1 MCCNHRGIGSKNVFK
16 EAEMLNNISALI
28 MPTIILLILANG
40 LMRKAPVFDQF
51 LEGAKNGFSTSI
63 KILPSLVG
71 LIVAVSMLR
80 ASGFFEATYTFLSP
94 FLQRAGFPAELVPM
108 ALIRPVSGS
117 AALATVQDLITT
129 YGPDSFIGRCA
140 SVMMGSSETTFYTL
154 AVYFGSVGITKS
166 RYTVKSALL
175 ADLTGIILS
184 VFFVS
189 LLMY

>member
-1 MCCNHRGIGSKNVFK
+1 
-16 EAEMLNNISALI
+16 MLNNISALI
-28 MPTIILLILANG
+28 MPTIILLILANAI
-40 LMRKAPVFDQF
+40 MRKAPVFDQF
-51 LEGAKNGFSTSI
+51 LDGAKNGFNTSI

-71 LIVAVSMLR
+71 LIVAVQMLR
-80 ASGFFEATYTFLSP
+80 ASGFFEITCDFLSP
-94 FLQRAGFPAELVPM
+94 FLKKVGFPSELVPM

-117 AALATVQDLITT
+117 AALATVQDILTT

-175 ADLTGIILS
+175 ADLTGIMLS

-189 LLMY
+189 LLM

>member
-1 MCCNHRGIGSKNVFK
+1 
-16 EAEMLNNISALI
+16 MLNTISTLI
-28 MPTIILLILANG
+28 MPTIIVLILANG
-40 LMRKAPVFDQF
+40 LFKKAPVFDQF
-51 LEGAKNGFSTSI
+51 LIGAKNGFKTSVN
-63 KILPSLVG
+63 ILPSLVG

-80 ASGFFEATYTFLSP
+80 ASGFFEITYSLLAP
-94 FLQRAGFPAELVPM
+94 FLEKVGFPAELVPI

-117 AALATVQDLITT
+117 AALATVQDIISTH
-129 YGPDSFIGRCA
+129 GADSFTGRCA
-140 SVMMGSSETTFYTL
+140 AVMMGSSETTFYTL

>member
-1 MCCNHRGIGSKNVFK
+1 
-16 EAEMLNNISALI
+16 MLNNISALI

-40 LMRKAPVFDQF
+40 LLKKAPVFDQF
-51 LEGAKNGFSTSI
+51 LDGAKNGFSTSI
-63 KILPSLVG
+63 KILPSLIG

-80 ASGFFEATYTFLSP
+80 ASGFFEITCGFLAP
-94 FLQRAGFPAELVPM
+94 FLQKVGFPSELVPM

-117 AALATVQDLITT
+117 AALATVQDIITT
-129 YGPDSFIGRCA
+129 YGADSFIGRCA
-140 SVMMGSSETTFYTL
+140 AVMMGSSETTFYTL

>member
-1 MCCNHRGIGSKNVFK
+1 
-16 EAEMLNNISALI
+16 MLNNISILI
-28 MPTIILLILANG
+28 MPTIIVLILGNG
-40 LMRKAPVFDQF
+40 LVRKAPVFDQF
-51 LEGAKNGFSTSI
+51 LDGAKNGFSTSI

-80 ASGFFEATYTFLSP
+80 ASGFFEVTCNLLAP
-94 FLQRAGFPAELVPM
+94 FLEKAGFPPELVPM

-117 AALATVQDLITT
+117 AALATVQDIITT
-129 YGPDSFIGRCA
+129 YGADSFIGRCA

-184 VFFVS
+184 VVFVKILFS
-189 LLMY
+189 

>member
-1 MCCNHRGIGSKNVFK
+1 
-16 EAEMLNNISALI
+16 MLNNISVLI
-28 MPTIILLILANG
+28 MPTIILLILTNG

-51 LEGAKNGFSTSI
+51 LDGAKNGFSTSI

-80 ASGFFEATYTFLSP
+80 GSGFFEITCNLLSP
-94 FLQRAGFPAELVPM
+94 ILQRAGFPPELVPM
-108 ALIRPVSGS
+108 SLIRPVSGS
-117 AALATVQDLITT
+117 AALATVQDIITT

-154 AVYFGSVGITKS
+154 AVYFGSVGITKT

-189 LLMY
+189 MLMY